1 MSVDISKSRNN
12 KFRKL
17 IAEIIDVAYL
27 QIT

>member
-17 IAEIIDVAYL
+17 IAENIDAVYL